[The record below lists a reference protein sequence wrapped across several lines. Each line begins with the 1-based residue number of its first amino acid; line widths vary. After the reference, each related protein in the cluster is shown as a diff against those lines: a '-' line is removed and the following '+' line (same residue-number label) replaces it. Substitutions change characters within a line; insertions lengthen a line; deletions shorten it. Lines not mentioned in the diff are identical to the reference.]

1 MPPPQDIVKV
11 AIERPGAFAQL
22 IELDQKKPLSAV
34 IKDICYGWNISDS
47 ENYALHYTDGNQ
59 MYITEKNRN
68 EIKNGAILK
77 LTDSASKTAQLLVE
91 RIRSTRPDDR
101 LDALKTLARLSVDVT
116 FASEFIKLDGI
127 GLLTRSVETGT
138 TDSLAHTIGENL
150 AYTLTAFVEL
160 MDHSIMSWESFT
172 QGPFVK
178 KMSIYINQACADATV
193 LQRSLAILE
202 SKDRGPICRA
212 LASLVTFYKLCS
224 EIQKSN
230 QEIQIYTIAVINAL
244 FMKATAEKK
253 VDLCLNLLC
262 KENDQIF
269 NYFQKTL
276 RPTILNTV
284 IRSNRSIGTDMAH
297 QLYVLQTLSLNL
309 LEDRMMTKLDP
320 QDQVQR
326 DLLMELR
333 KIAFDS
339 DVDQTN
345 NSGSID
351 KRKSMFTQ
359 DYKKLG
365 FLNSVNPALDFTA
378 TPPGILALDCM
389 LYFAKQHQDSYIRLV
404 LENSC
409 REDRHE
415 CPFGRSSIELTR
427 IMCEIMRIREPPS
440 ETGQDYYPM
449 YFTHD
454 NAFQELFCVCV
465 QLLNKTWKEMRA
477 TFEDFDKVLQVVRE
491 QIVRCLL
498 NKPNS
503 MDQFRVH
510 LHNLGYAE
518 ILKIRQSERM
528 NQEEGDFK
536 AAPIIELREK
546 ILPEVLE
553 LIKQQRLN
561 RLCEGTTFR
570 KIGKNRRQD
579 KLWYCRL
586 SPNHK
591 VLHYADVEE
600 GSKAPAIE
608 ALQEKLP
615 IADIKMVV
623 TGKDCPHMKEVRKSK
638 DVMDLAF
645 SILYDPDESLNFIAK
660 SPDEYCVWT
669 DGLNALLGREMVSK
683 ATCSDLEVLL
693 NMEMKLR
700 LLDLENIQIPE
711 TAPVVPVPPS
721 NYDFTYDFS

>member
-138 TDSLAHTIGENL
+138 TDIGENL

-178 KMSIYINQACADATV
+178 KVVCFATRSTADATV

-202 SKDRGPICRA
+202 SMIQSGNA
-212 LASLVTFYKLCS
+212 LSLHVAS
-224 EIQKSN
+224 EISIQQLQPHLSVSN

-253 VDLCLNLLC
+253 QN
-262 KENDQIF
+262 I

-284 IRSNRSIGTDMAH
+284 IRSNRPSATDMAH

>member
-59 MYITEKNRN
+59 MYITEQNRN

-138 TDSLAHTIGENL
+138 TDVGENL
-150 AYTLTAFVEL
+150 AYTLSAFVEL

-178 KMSIYINQACADATV
+178 KVVNFATRSTADATV

-202 SKDRGPICRA
+202 SMIQSGNA
-212 LASLVTFYKLCS
+212 LSLHVAS
-224 EIQKSN
+224 EISIQQLQPHLSVSN

-244 FMKATAEKK
+244 FMKATADKK
-253 VDLCLNLLC
+253 V
-262 KENDQIF
+262 QIF

-284 IRSNRSIGTDMAH
+284 IRSNRSIGADMAH

-333 KIAFDS
+333 KIAFDG

-351 KRKSMFTQ
+351 KRKSMFTH

-365 FLNSVNPALDFTA
+365 FLNSVNPALDFTG

-503 MDQFRVH
+503 MDQFRLH

-645 SILYDPDESLNFIAK
+645 SILYDPDDALNFIAK